1 MRFARSIPI
10 ALLSIILVTPVIAG
24 DSVIGRYKGFIL
36 PKGSSEIGGDRMMV
50 LDTTTGDLWQWWD
63 SPALNQSPAKAGI
76 TYMGRVTP
84 GTAPGETKTFQR
96 FLPSK

>member
-1 MRFARSIPI
+1 
-10 ALLSIILVTPVIAG
+10 
-24 DSVIGRYKGFIL
+24 
-36 PKGSSEIGGDRMMV
+36 MMV

-76 TYMGRVTP
+76 TYMGRVTL
-84 GTAPGETKTFQR
+84 GAAPGETKTFQR